1 MADSATPDNRPRFS
15 VVQASLRTGKARSTI
30 QRYLRKGAFPNAY
43 QEPDGTW
50 SIPVEDLLGAGF
62 RVDAPTPADD
72 VEHGHAPGG
81 ADPAR
86 IAELEAALAQA
97 LARAA
102 AAEQIAAERDRII
115 EAQAQA
121 LRMLTA
127 GTGTATQAGTVA
139 PQSPQPPQRSRGLL
153 GRLVDAIGG

>member
-15 VVQASLRTGKARSTI
+15 VVQAAIRTGKARSTI
-30 QRYLRKGAFPNAY
+30 QRYLRKGAFPGAY

-50 SIPVEDLLGAGF
+50 SIGIDDLLGAGL
-62 RVDAPTPADD
+62 RVDAPTPADH

-86 IAELEAALAQA
+86 VAELETALAQA

-127 GTGTATQAGTVA
+127 GTGTATHGDTVPA
-139 PQSPQPPQRSRGLL
+139 TPQPPQRSRGLL
-153 GRLVDAIGG
+153 GRIVDAIGG

>member
-1 MADSATPDNRPRFS
+1 MADSATPSDRPRFS

-50 SIPVEDLLGAGF
+50 SIPVEDLLANGL
-62 RVDAPTPADD
+62 RVDAPTPADH

-86 IAELEAALAQA
+86 IAELETALAQA

-127 GTGTATQAGTVA
+127 GTGTATHGDTVHA
-139 PQSPQPPQRSRGLL
+139 TPQPPPRSRGLL
-153 GRLVDAIGG
+153 GRIVDAIGG

>member
-1 MADSATPDNRPRFS
+1 MADNATPDNRPRFS

-43 QEPDGTW
+43 QEADGTW
-50 SIPVEDLLGAGF
+50 SIPVEDLLASGL
-62 RVDAPTPADD
+62 RVDAPTPADH

-127 GTGTATQAGTVA
+127 GTGSVAHGDTVPAT
-139 PQSPQPPQRSRGLL
+139 PQPPQRRRGLL
-153 GRLVDAIGG
+153 GRIVDAIGG